1 MFERRLNMLDLTAK
15 PARLVRTLLGMGAAL
30 MLAACATQADI
41 SSDYD
46 RSADFAA
53 FHTFTL
59 SQREHPGI
67 SNPLLAVRVEQDI
80 TAALQRS
87 GYRLAADPASAD
99 FLVDF
104 TIGAQDRM
112 DVQSYP
118 AAFPGGPLW
127 GSSIDV
133 RQYREGTLT
142 IDIFD
147 QRTHRPVW
155 HASAQ
160 KELTRKDLQ
169 QPAEPVS
176 EAVSSVLAKF
186 PPA

>member
-1 MFERRLNMLDLTAK
+1 MLDVTAK
-15 PARLVRTLLGMGAAL
+15 PARLARTFLGTVAAL
-30 MLAACATQADI
+30 VLAACATQAEI

-46 RSADFAA
+46 RSANFST
-53 FHTFTL
+53 FHTFAL
-59 SQREHPGI
+59 NQREHHGI
-67 SNPLLAVRVEQDI
+67 SNPLVAVRVEEDI
-80 TAALQRS
+80 TTALQRS
-87 GYRLAADPASAD
+87 GYTLAADPASAD

-104 TIGAQDRM
+104 TVGAQDRM
-112 DVQSYP
+112 DVHSYP
-118 AAFPGGPLW
+118 APLPGGPLW
-127 GSSIDV
+127 GSNLDV

-160 KELTRKDLQ
+160 KELTRKDLE

>member
-1 MFERRLNMLDLTAK
+1 MSDVTAK
-15 PARLVRTLLGMGAAL
+15 TARLAQASLAIGAAL
-30 MLAACATQADI
+30 VLAACATQAEI

-46 RSADFAA
+46 RSTNFAA

-59 SQREHPGI
+59 NQRPHPGI
-67 SNPLLAVRVEQDI
+67 ANPLVAVRLEEDI

-87 GYRLAADPASAD
+87 GYVPAKDPASAD

-104 TIGAQDRM
+104 TVGAQDRM
-112 DVQSYP
+112 DVHSYP
-118 AAFPGGPLW
+118 TALPGGPLW
-127 GSSIDV
+127 GNSIDV

-142 IDIFD
+142 IDIFE

-160 KELTRKDLQ
+160 KELERKDLE
-169 QPAEPVS
+169 QPAAAVS
-176 EAVSSVLAKF
+176 EAVNSLLAKF

>member
-1 MFERRLNMLDLTAK
+1 MLDVTAK
-15 PARLVRTLLGMGAAL
+15 PARLARTFLGTSAAL
-30 MLAACATQADI
+30 VLAACANQAEI

-46 RSADFAA
+46 RSANFGA

-59 SQREHPGI
+59 IQRPHPGI
-67 SNPLLAVRVEQDI
+67 SNPLVAVRVEEDI

-87 GYRLAADPASAD
+87 GYTLAADAASAD

-104 TIGAQDRM
+104 TVGAQDRL
-112 DVQSYP
+112 DVHSYP
-118 AAFPGGPLW
+118 TALPAGPLW
-127 GSSIDV
+127 GSSLDV
-133 RQYREGTLT
+133 RQYREGTLA
-142 IDIFD
+142 IDIID

-160 KELTRKDLQ
+160 KELTRKDLE
-169 QPAEPVS
+169 QPAEPVN

>member
-1 MFERRLNMLDLTAK
+1 MFDVHARTAQL
-15 PARLVRTLLGMGAAL
+15 ARTFLATAAAL
-30 MLAACATQADI
+30 VLAACATQAEI
-41 SSDYD
+41 ASDYD
-46 RSADFAA
+46 RSANFAA
-53 FHTFTL
+53 FHTFAL
-59 SQREHPGI
+59 VQREHPGVP
-67 SNPLLAVRVEQDI
+67 NPLVAVRVQEDI
-80 TAALQRS
+80 TQALQRG
-87 GYRLAADPASAD
+87 GYTLAAEPASAD

-112 DVQSYP
+112 DVHSYP
-118 AAFPGGPLW
+118 GAFPGGPFW
-127 GSSIDV
+127 GSNIDV

-160 KELTRKDLQ
+160 KELTRKDLE

-176 EAVSSVLAKF
+176 EAVGSVLAKF

>member
-1 MFERRLNMLDLTAK
+1 MSDAGKFPQL
-15 PARLVRTLLGMGAAL
+15 ARTVLGAGAAL
-30 MLAACATQADI
+30 VLAACATQAEI

-46 RSADFAA
+46 RSANFRD
-53 FHTFTL
+53 FHTFTVT
-59 SQREHPGI
+59 QRPHPGI
-67 SNPLLAVRVEQDI
+67 SNPLVAVRVEEDI

-87 GYRLAADPASAD
+87 GYVLVADPAKAD
-99 FLVDF
+99 FSVDF

-112 DVQSYP
+112 DVHSYP
-118 AAFPGGPLW
+118 SALPGGPVW
-127 GSSIDV
+127 GSNLDV

-142 IDIFD
+142 IDIFE

-160 KELTRKDLQ
+160 KELTQKDLE
-169 QPAEPVS
+169 QPAAAVN

-186 PPA
+186 PPV

>member
-1 MFERRLNMLDLTAK
+1 MFERRLKMLDFTAK
-15 PARLVRTLLGMGAAL
+15 PAQLARTLLGAGAAL
-30 MLAACATQADI
+30 VLAACATQAEI

-59 SQREHPGI
+59 NQREHPGI
-67 SNPLLAVRVEQDI
+67 SNPLVAVRVEQDI

-87 GYRLAADPASAD
+87 GYTLAANPASAD

-118 AAFPGGPLW
+118 APLPGGPLW
-127 GSSIDV
+127 GSNIDV

-176 EAVSSVLAKF
+176 EAVTSVLAKF

>member
-1 MFERRLNMLDLTAK
+1 MFDVHAKTAQL
-15 PARLVRTLLGMGAAL
+15 ARTLLATGTAL
-30 MLAACATQADI
+30 LLAACATQAEI

-46 RSADFAA
+46 HSANFAA
-53 FHTFTL
+53 FHTFAL
-59 SQREHPGI
+59 MQREHPGI
-67 SNPLLAVRVEQDI
+67 ANPLVAVRVQEDI
-80 TAALQRS
+80 THALQRG
-87 GYRLAADPASAD
+87 GYTLAAEPASAD

-104 TIGAQDRM
+104 TIGAQHRM
-112 DVQSYP
+112 DVHSYP
-118 AAFPGGPLW
+118 AALPGGPLW

-160 KELTRKDLQ
+160 KELTRKDLE

-176 EAVSSVLAKF
+176 EAVGSALAKF